1 MCTVICCAFCFLSW
15 GSWKETAVSCSCVSL
30 PHTHSEGS
38 HEKSRGTKTSVFSN
52 HTDKLEK
59 WVAFWLGLFLN
70 VANSFP
76 KTSVFSNCTDGQ
88 KKLLTVI

>member
-1 MCTVICCAFCFLSW
+1 MHRNLLCLLFSLLGQLERDSCQLLLCLSP
-15 GSWKETAVSCSCVSL
+15 S
-30 PHTHSEGS
+30 HTLGGA

-76 KTSVFSNCTDGQ
+76 KTSVFSNCTDKQ